1 MSLLWH
7 RHHGAATSQLLE
19 PATSTQ
25 RYALLCQFLRL
36 IRCSGVV
43 CRLVT
48 WLSRANSWPQV
59 IEFGGSQIRVSPRNH
74 LAPPG
79 KYDWSVWWRVLWPVA
94 VITAATHWTSFWVRE
109 QQADSHVA
117 NWEMLRDR
125 LESDGIIYST
135 TAKQVQMKIIK
146 MAAKHTNNLLHYST
160 SVCHRHKYAK
170 TSSYSSIADFKC
182 TECFYSLF
190 IKL

>member
-36 IRCSGVV
+36 ICCSGVV

-48 WLSRANSWPQV
+48 WLSRANSWTT
-59 IEFGGSQIRVSPRNH
+59 SNRVWGIANLRQPEK
-74 LAPPG
+74 PPG

-94 VITAATHWTSFWVRE
+94 VITAATNWTSFWVRE

-160 SVCHRHKYAK
+160 SVCHRHKYAII
-170 TSSYSSIADFKC
+170 SSYSSTSDFKC